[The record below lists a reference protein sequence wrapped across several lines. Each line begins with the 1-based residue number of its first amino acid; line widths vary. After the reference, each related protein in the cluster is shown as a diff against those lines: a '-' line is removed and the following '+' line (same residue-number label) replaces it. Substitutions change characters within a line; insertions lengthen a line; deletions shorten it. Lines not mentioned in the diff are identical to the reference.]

1 MGKPKENSLKKIELI
16 KQAYE
21 IEGRLTIRRCW
32 YIWLT
37 HKLISI
43 EGKTKQQRD
52 SLYVKQS
59 KYLTAWREKGYLYPE
74 MIIDYSRQLFESET
88 YHDFDEAFKA
98 CCESFSLNSMDYQ
111 DKYVETWIE
120 KEGDQGKFMQ
130 TCLNYD
136 IPLQISK
143 GFASYSCKYEA
154 MKRFE
159 KIDKPIVVL
168 YCGDFD
174 AEGLYIPE
182 VTERFFEEY
191 APNIAERLIF
201 KRVLMTEEDFYSL
214 KEFHV
219 EFTPSKKTLEKAYVR
234 THIEKYGNV
243 KLETDALAG
252 DVQKARFKEALFKEI
267 NKDMLENLYEQAIE
281 QKRSWLENHY
291 IK

>member
-1 MGKPKENSLKKIELI
+1 MGKPKPISRKKIELV

-21 IEGRLTIRRCW
+21 IEGRLTVRRCW

-43 EGKTKQQRD
+43 KGKSDKQRKT
-52 SLYVKQS
+52 LYIKQS
-59 KYLTAWREKGYLYPE
+59 KYLTAWREKGYLLPE
-74 MIIDYSRQLFESET
+74 MIIDYSRRLFEARS
-88 YHDFDEAFKA
+88 YHDFEEAFEY
-98 CCESFSLNSMDYQ
+98 CCNHFSLNSMDYQ

-120 KEGDQGKFMQ
+120 KEGDQGKFKQ

-136 IPLQISK
+136 VPLQISK

-174 AEGLYIPE
+174 AEGLYIPV
-182 VTERFFEEY
+182 VTERFLKEH
-191 APNIAERLIF
+191 NSSIAEKLTF
-201 KRVLMTEEDFYSL
+201 KRVFMTEKDFRDL

-219 EFTPSKKTLEKAYVR
+219 EFTPKKKTLKKVYIKEY
-234 THIEKYGNV
+234 IEKYGNF
-243 KLETDALAG
+243 KLETDAIAG
-252 DVQKARFKEALFKEI
+252 DVQKARFREALFKEI
-267 NKDMLENLYEQAIE
+267 DKNLVDSLSERADLEREI
-281 QKRSWLENHY
+281 WLEKHY
-291 IK
+291 I